1 MNMTRVLVW
10 EGQHDFAKRLER
22 CLSQHSDA
30 EVIRYDDEVDHP
42 SSAEAMDADIIFI
55 STTALRRY
63 EKNHLAWQRIEGIPV
78 IWVGSGEQ
86 SIYATTPVSER
97 VVLPA
102 YFNCASLAAV
112 LKHTMHAAA
121 HGAAGRQHS
130 AEEYATLPPD
140 LPMGKDGDFIYQSP
154 CMHRLVD
161 NARLYGALSV
171 NVLIRGASGTG
182 KEYIAR
188 LVADSHPEYHSGPF
202 VPVNCAAI
210 PDALFESL
218 FFGHVRGAFTG
229 AVRDHLGFLR
239 EAHNGTLYLDEIG
252 DLPFYQ
258 QVKLLRA
265 LEDGVVHPVGGNEA
279 VRTNFRLVTATNRP
293 LVRMIQEGTFRLD
306 LYHRISV
313 VELYIPTLQERGGE
327 EKWLLFMHGFQLA
340 LEKYARENVAS
351 PELPNWLKDWVFSSQ
366 FPGNVRELFNRA
378 ARLSA
383 FYLGRGTFDQSEC
396 MHLLCSGEMDSET
409 AAACALPDFSS
420 RTEERSQ
427 VLEALEKNQWRRLET
442 ADALGWSRKT
452 LWLKMKKYGLSG
464 Q

>member
-1 MNMTRVLVW
+1 MNITRVLVW
-10 EGQHDFAKRLER
+10 EGQHDFVKRLER
-22 CLSQHSDA
+22 CLGQHSEA

-42 SSAEAMDADIIFI
+42 SSTEAIIADIVFI

-86 SIYATTPVSER
+86 SIYATTPLSER

-102 YFNCASLAAV
+102 YFNCASLSAV
-112 LKHTMHAAA
+112 LKHTMHTVTQ
-121 HGAAGRQHS
+121 GMAGRQQL
-130 AEEYATLPPD
+130 AENAILPAE
-140 LPMGKDGDFIYQSP
+140 LPMGKDGDFVYQSS
-154 CMHRLVD
+154 CMHRLVG

-188 LVADSHPEYHSGPF
+188 LVADSHPEYRSGPF

-210 PDALFESL
+210 PDALFESI

-293 LVRMIQEGTFRLD
+293 LVHMIREGTFRLD

-313 VELYIPTLQERGGE
+313 IELYIPTLQERGAD

-340 LEKYARENVAS
+340 LEKYSRENVAS
-351 PELPNWLKDWVFSSQ
+351 PELPGWLKDWVFSSQ
-366 FPGNVRELFNRA
+366 FSGNVRELFNRA
-378 ARLSA
+378 ARLAA
-383 FYLGRGTFDQSEC
+383 FYLGHRNFNQGEC
-396 MHLLCSGEMDSET
+396 MHLLRSGEMDCEPVEN
-409 AAACALPDFSS
+409 CMPPDFSS
-420 RTEERSQ
+420 RAEERSQ

>member
-1 MNMTRVLVW
+1 MNMIRVLVW

-42 SSAEAMDADIIFI
+42 SSTEAMDVDIVFI

-63 EKNHLAWQRIEGIPV
+63 EKNHLAWKRIEGVPV

-86 SIYATTPVSER
+86 SIYATTPLSER

-102 YFNCASLAAV
+102 YFNCASLSAV
-112 LKHTMHAAA
+112 LKHTLHVVTQ
-121 HGAAGRQHS
+121 GATAQQ
-130 AEEYATLPPD
+130 LPADDAIPPTE
-140 LPMGKDGDFIYQSP
+140 LPMAKDGDFVYQSP
-154 CMHRLVD
+154 CMHRLVG

-182 KEYIAR
+182 KEYVAR
-188 LVADSHPEYHSGPF
+188 LVADSHPEYRSGPF

-229 AVRDHLGFLR
+229 AVRDHPGFLR
-239 EAHNGTLYLDEIG
+239 EANNGTLYLDEIG

-265 LEDGVVHPVGGNEA
+265 LEDGVIHPVGSNETM
-279 VRTNFRLVTATNRP
+279 RINFRLVTATNRP
-293 LVRMIQEGTFRLD
+293 LINMIRDGTFRLD

-313 VELYIPTLQERGGE
+313 VELYIPTLQERGGD
-327 EKWLLFMHGFQLA
+327 EKWLLFTHAFRLA
-340 LEKYARENVAS
+340 LKKFSEDDVPF
-351 PELPNWLKDWVFSSQ
+351 PELPNWLKDWVYTSQ

-378 ARLSA
+378 ARLAA
-383 FYLGRGTFDQSEC
+383 FYLGHGALEQAEC
-396 MHLLCSGEMDSET
+396 MHLLRAGEIGCET
-409 AAACALPDFSS
+409 AEACAPPDFST
-420 RTEERSQ
+420 RAEERSQ
-427 VLEALEKNQWRRLET
+427 VLDALEKNQWRRLET
-442 ADALGWSRKT
+442 AEALGWSRKT

-464 Q
+464 